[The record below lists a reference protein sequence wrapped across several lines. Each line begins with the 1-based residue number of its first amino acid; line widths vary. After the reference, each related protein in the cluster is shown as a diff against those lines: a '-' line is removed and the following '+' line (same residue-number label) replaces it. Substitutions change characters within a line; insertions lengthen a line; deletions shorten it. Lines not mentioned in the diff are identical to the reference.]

1 MKTKRSYLSLNEH
14 MLLDPEYFAKLQPEL
29 DRMMKENPVY
39 SIDEIR
45 EKLGLSQE
53 DLACRMRI
61 TKERVAELEGQGVN
75 ISVWDL
81 LDVINGLGFNLE
93 IHAEY
98 EDEKMRLCF
107 PPGREANCDTTEN

>member
-1 MKTKRSYLSLNEH
+1 MKKKRSYASLNEH

-81 LDVINGLGFNLE
+81 LDVINGLGLNLE

-107 PPGREANCDTTEN
+107 PPVPETNCDSTKN

>member
-1 MKTKRSYLSLNEH
+1 VKKKRSYSSLNEH
-14 MLLDPEYFAKLQPEL
+14 MLLDPEYFAKLQPEV

-45 EKLGLSQE
+45 QKLGLSQE

-75 ISVWDL
+75 ISVLDL
-81 LDVINGLGFNLE
+81 LDVINGLGFNLD
-93 IHAEY
+93 IYAEY
-98 EDEKMRLCF
+98 EDEKMKLCF
-107 PPGREANCDTTEN
+107 PPGKE

>member
-1 MKTKRSYLSLNEH
+1 MKKKRSYASLNEH

-29 DRMMKENPVY
+29 DRIMKENPVY

-61 TKERVAELEGQGVN
+61 TKERVA
-75 ISVWDL
+75 
-81 LDVINGLGFNLE
+81 
-93 IHAEY
+93 
-98 EDEKMRLCF
+98 
-107 PPGREANCDTTEN
+107 

>member
-1 MKTKRSYLSLNEH
+1 MKKKRSYSSLNEH
-14 MLLDPEYFAKLQPEL
+14 MLLDPEHFAKLQPEL

-81 LDVINGLGFNLE
+81 FDVINGLGFNLD
-93 IHAEY
+93 IYAEY
-98 EDEKMRLCF
+98 EDEKMQLCF
-107 PPGREANCDTTEN
+107 PPGKEIEK

>member
-1 MKTKRSYLSLNEH
+1 MKKKRSYSSLNEH
-14 MLLDPEYFAKLQPEL
+14 MLLDPEYFAKLQPEV

-45 EKLGLSQE
+45 QKLGLSQE

-81 LDVINGLGFNLE
+81 LDVINGLGFNLD
-93 IHAEY
+93 IYAEY
-98 EDEKMRLCF
+98 EDEKMKLCF
-107 PPGREANCDTTEN
+107 PPGKE

>member
-1 MKTKRSYLSLNEH
+1 MKTKRSYSSLNEH

-81 LDVINGLGFNLE
+81 LDVINGLGFNLD
-93 IHAEY
+93 IYAEY
-98 EDEKMRLCF
+98 EDKKMKLCF
-107 PPGREANCDTTEN
+107 PPGPQANCA

>member
-1 MKTKRSYLSLNEH
+1 MKTKRSYSSLNEH
-14 MLLDPEYFAKLQPEL
+14 MLLDPEYFAKLQPEV

-81 LDVINGLGFNLE
+81 LDVINGLGFNLD
-93 IHAEY
+93 IYAEY
-98 EDEKMRLCF
+98 EDEKMKLCF
-107 PPGREANCDTTEN
+107 PPGPQANCA

>member
-1 MKTKRSYLSLNEH
+1 MKTKRSYSSLNEH

-45 EKLGLSQE
+45 EKMGLSQE

-61 TKERVAELEGQGVN
+61 TKESIFQFG
-75 ISVWDL
+75 ICS
-81 LDVINGLGFNLE
+81 
-93 IHAEY
+93 
-98 EDEKMRLCF
+98 M
-107 PPGREANCDTTEN
+107 

>member
-1 MKTKRSYLSLNEH
+1 MKKKRSYSSLNEH
-14 MLLDPEYFAKLQPEL
+14 MQLDPDYFARLQPEV
-29 DRMMKENPVY
+29 DRMMQENPVY

-81 LDVINGLGFNLE
+81 LDVINGLGFNLD
-93 IHAEY
+93 IYAEY
-98 EDEKMRLCF
+98 EDEKMKLCF
-107 PPGREANCDTTEN
+107 PPGKEIEK

>member
-1 MKTKRSYLSLNEH
+1 MKTKRSYSSLNEH

-45 EKLGLSQE
+45 EKLGISQE
-53 DLACRMRI
+53 DLARRMRI
-61 TKERVAELEGQGVN
+61 PAEKIAEFENLGVN

-81 LDVINGLGFNLE
+81 LNVINGLGFNLD
-93 IHAEY
+93 IYAEY
-98 EDEKMRLCF
+98 EDEKMKLCF
-107 PPGREANCDTTEN
+107 PPGKEIEK

>member
-1 MKTKRSYLSLNEH
+1 MKTKRSYSSLNEH
-14 MLLDPEYFAKLQPEL
+14 MLLDPEYFAKLQPEV

-61 TKERVAELEGQGVN
+61 SKERVAELEGQGVN

-81 LDVINGLGFNLE
+81 LDVINGLGFNLD
-93 IHAEY
+93 IYAEY

-107 PPGREANCDTTEN
+107 PPGPKPAA

>member
-1 MKTKRSYLSLNEH
+1 MKIKRSYSSFDGQ
-14 MLLDPEYFAKLQPEL
+14 MLLDPERLIELQPEV
-29 DRMMKENPVY
+29 DRLMRENPAF

-107 PPGREANCDTTEN
+107 GPGPESNCDAPKN

>member
-1 MKTKRSYLSLNEH
+1 VRKKHSYSSLNEH

-98 EDEKMRLCF
+98 EYEKMRLCF
-107 PPGREANCDTTEN
+107 PPGPDANC